1 MNGRLAEL
9 EVELANTRRELSRS
23 EELSLKQQREQRE
36 VGVPRKRP
44 DDGELVG
51 KKKRFHIVIYPRSNF
66 QMYILSMHA

>member
-51 KKKRFHIVIYPRSNF
+51 KK
-66 QMYILSMHA
+66 

>member
-36 VGVPRKRP
+36 VGVTQERP
-44 DDGELVG
+44 TEENTE
-51 KKKRFHIVIYPRSNF
+51 H
-66 QMYILSMHA
+66 

>member
-44 DDGELVG
+44 DDGGACG
-51 KKKRFHIVIYPRSNF
+51 KKENVKNISRCHIVIRISKV
-66 QMYILSMHA
+66 